1 MALNQP
7 TTSANYVLK
16 VYNTEAKADRG
27 KDTEALL
34 VVSSSDPTIDNST
47 KINDT
52 YTINRKYY
60 YRIES
65 NEPVDGIEIDWD
77 DGEDNS
83 DIKGNRELRRF
94 TD

>member
-60 YRIES
+60 YLFRNLLIFYIYL
-65 NEPVDGIEIDWD
+65 NPIRLLNYFNLFI
-77 DGEDNS
+77 
-83 DIKGNRELRRF
+83 F
-94 TD
+94 CF